1 MEADRELEGM
11 YYASGCNVGA
21 TKEAI
26 VGEGFSG
33 EDGNVLEAWEDSKCR
48 SCSPTL

>member
-1 MEADRELEGM
+1 M
-11 YYASGCNVGA
+11 YYTSGCNVGA

-26 VGEGFSG
+26 VGEEFGG
-33 EDGNVLEAWEDSKCR
+33 EDGNALEAWEDSKCC